1 MAPHK
6 VRAVVDQLA
15 YMRARRKMGR
25 RTVRR
30 RKVRKMNSLLSV
42 LPPRCRHPPAASHL
56 PPARGEQEG
65 VTQLPRYVITPR
77 NLATG

>member
-25 RTVRR
+25 RTVT
-30 RKVRKMNSLLSV
+30 VCEEEESEEN
-42 LPPRCRHPPAASHL
+42 
-56 PPARGEQEG
+56 E
-65 VTQLPRYVITPR
+65 
-77 NLATG
+77 